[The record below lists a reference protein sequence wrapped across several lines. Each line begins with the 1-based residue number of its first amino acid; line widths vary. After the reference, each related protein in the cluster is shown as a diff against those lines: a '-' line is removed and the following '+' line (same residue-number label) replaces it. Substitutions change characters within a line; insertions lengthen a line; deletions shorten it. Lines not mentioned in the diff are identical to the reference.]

1 MRWPWTNRAPE
12 TRDPLIFLRE
22 IAEARQAKAEAE
34 LAMWRGRAESSA
46 AQVLVHQE
54 HASAT
59 GKRYDDLLARYHMLK
74 LQGFAEPTPQPT
86 ITTPTVDPVT
96 QAVNAACAGKDS
108 KVRGAMLNQV
118 ALFRVAKLSDDE
130 IIARIQRG
138 NRPADEIAEA
148 EA

>member
-1 MRWPWTNRAPE
+1 MKLPWVSRALYEQVVADYALAERW
-12 TRDPLIFLRE
+12 FLGERE
-22 IAEARQAKAEAE
+22 ANEKWQT
-34 LAMWRGRAESSA
+34 A
-46 AQVLVHQE
+46 AVKH
-54 HASAT
+54 
-59 GKRYDDLLARYHMLK
+59 YDDLLARYHMLK

-86 ITTPTVDPVT
+86 ITRIIATF
-96 QAVNAACAGKDS
+96 ALRII
-108 KVRGAMLNQV
+108 RGAMLNQV